1 MNIRFERNDGTIITI
16 DLTGEWRVDPSD
28 LHSLVGQDMQ
38 HVFTPE
44 GYYDHS
50 KPSPAPPSSTEEHRL
65 LSVGPSEGA
74 ACVP

>member
-1 MNIRFERNDGTIITI
+1 MNIRVERDDGTIITI
-16 DLTGEWRVDPSD
+16 DLTGEWRVVLSN
-28 LHSLVGQDMQ
+28 LHAPVGQDMQ

-50 KPSPAPPSSTEEHRL
+50 EPRPAPPPSTEEHR

>member
-1 MNIRFERNDGTIITI
+1 MNIRVERNDGTIITI
-16 DLTGEWRVDPSD
+16 ALAGEWHVAPSD
-28 LHSLVGQDMQ
+28 RHSLVGRDME

-44 GYYDHS
+44 GYYEHS
-50 KPSPAPPSSTEEHRL
+50 EPRPAPAPSTEEHR

>member
-1 MNIRFERNDGTIITI
+1 MNIRVERKDGAIITI
-16 DLTGEWRVDPSD
+16 DVAGEWRMNPVD
-28 LHSLVGQDMQ
+28 LHRLAGQEME

-50 KPSPAPPSSTEEHRL
+50 EPRPAPPSTEAHRL
-65 LSVGPSEGA
+65 DVGPSEGA

>member
-1 MNIRFERNDGTIITI
+1 MNIRVEGNDGTIITI
-16 DLTGEWRVDPSD
+16 SLTGEWRVGPSD
-28 LHSLVGQDMQ
+28 LHSPVGQDMQ

-50 KPSPAPPSSTEEHRL
+50 EPRPAPPLSTEEHRL
-65 LSVGPSEGA
+65 RVGPSEGA